1 MDAQKVDMFLMM
13 NAKYFEN
20 HQLNYIKKK
29 LTDLDENSW
38 GSVQMMDL
46 KDPTLCLILS
56 ILCGGIG
63 VDRFFVGDVGLGIA
77 KLFTCGG
84 FGIWTIVDW
93 FLIMG
98 VAKEKNMHKF
108 NQVTI

>member
-1 MDAQKVDMFLMM
+1 MDGQKVDMFLMM
-13 NAKYFEN
+13 NAKYFEY
-20 HQLNYIKKK
+20 HQIGYIKRK

-38 GSVQMMDL
+38 ELVQTLDL

-56 ILCGGIG
+56 ILCGSIG
-63 VDRFFVGDVGLGIA
+63 VDRFIVGDVGLGIL

-84 FGIWTIVDW
+84 FGIWTLVDW

-98 VAKEKNMHKF
+98 VAKEKNLQNFKR
-108 NQVTI
+108 VT